1 MRNMR
6 ALTIA
11 LSVLTITFFPMPAKS
26 MPGEGGGCGSVCS
39 VWSDNGVPYSSCDP
53 GGGNWASCT
62 AVIRC
67 DRDEN
72 GHWINCEGQCQGSQC
87 YWV

>member
-1 MRNMR
+1 MRNVR
-6 ALTIA
+6 VLTVA
-11 LSVLTITFFPMPAKS
+11 LSILTITFLPMPAKS
-26 MPGEGGGCGSVCS
+26 LPSQGTCGSTCS
-39 VWSDNGVPYSSCDP
+39 VWSEDGFPYSSCDP

-62 AVIRC
+62 AIIHC

-72 GHWINCEGQCQGSQC
+72 GHWVNCEGQCQGSQC